1 LNLPAKAAEFCAKVS
16 EQGLLCVPLRIPLAS
31 FALKFVPLIFLL
43 HFHNAIAQDKP
54 SIPDSDRTRLA
65 EAFNLGDSIGD
76 VVWRDWSKAPFALL
90 LVTPEYEFL
99 IRHPKPSQDFS
110 RLGYDALLKSDV
122 YFRKRTQPTHFLATF
137 PAISGSMISTIVV
150 GQAENTS
157 VKTSTPWVVTLLH
170 EHFHQLQYSQP
181 NYYADVNALGLSRG
195 DQTGMWMLNYA
206 FPYDKKEVQDQFAKM
221 SKLLAE
227 AIEAPKSERA
237 KKVAAYL
244 QARRDFQQILS
255 ADDYRYFSFQL
266 WQEGIA
272 RYTEYH
278 VARLA
283 ALGYEPSK
291 EFRALRDFTSF
302 EETASVI
309 RERIFKQLLT
319 QKLGESKREVFYPFG
334 AAEGLLLDRVN
345 RRWKSRY
352 FIDKFDL
359 SKYFPAVNEMDE
371 DHSLSF
377 WSFAASPPDVRWR
390 LCPTVS
396 VL

>member
-1 LNLPAKAAEFCAKVS
+1 MIGQPKNARFLFP
-16 EQGLLCVPLRIPLAS
+16 LLL
-31 FALKFVPLIFLL
+31 LL
-43 HFHNAIAQDKP
+43 HFHSALAQDKP

-65 EAFNLGDSIGD
+65 EAFNLGDNNGE
-76 VVWRDWSKAPFALL
+76 VVWRDWNKAPFALL

-99 IRHPKPSQDFS
+99 IRHPKPSADFMP
-110 RLGYDALLKSDV
+110 LGYDALLKSDV
-122 YFRKRTQPTHFLATF
+122 YFRKRTQPTNFLATF
-137 PAISGSMISTIVV
+137 PAIGGSMISTIVV

-157 VKTSTPWVVTLLH
+157 AKTSTPWVVTLLH
-170 EHFHQLQYSQP
+170 EHFHQLQNSQP
-181 NYYADVNALGLSRG
+181 NYYTDVNALNLSHG

-206 FPYDKKEVQDQFAKM
+206 FPYDKKEVQNQFAKM

-244 QARRDFQQILS
+244 QARREFQQMLN

-283 ALGYEPSK
+283 SLGYEPS
-291 EFRALRDFTSF
+291 ETFRALRDFTSF
-302 EETASVI
+302 EQTASAI
-309 RERIFKQLLT
+309 RDRIFKQLLT

-345 RRWKSRY
+345 PRWKSRY
-352 FIDKFDL
+352 FVDKFDL
-359 SKYFPAVNEMDE
+359 RKYFPA
-371 DHSLSF
+371 
-377 WSFAASPPDVRWR
+377 AQ
-390 LCPTVS
+390 
-396 VL
+396 